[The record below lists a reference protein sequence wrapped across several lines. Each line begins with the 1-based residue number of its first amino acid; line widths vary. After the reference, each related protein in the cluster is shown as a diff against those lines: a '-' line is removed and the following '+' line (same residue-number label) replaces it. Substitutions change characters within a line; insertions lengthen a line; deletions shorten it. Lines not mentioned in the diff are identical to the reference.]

1 MLANQ
6 HGYVAENS
14 MGDLYFF
21 IRLRGINMA
30 KFSMQDVE
38 MMISEQRKYFFSG
51 ATKKIDFRKEQLKKL
66 KATISLYE
74 KEIMQALHDDL
85 RKSEFEAYSTE
96 VGLVLDSI
104 SYMQKYLE
112 EWMHPVAVSTPI
124 HFQPA
129 KSFIVREPYGVTLI
143 IGPYNYPFQLVIEP
157 LVGAII
163 GGNTAIVK
171 PSESAPNTTAIIKKI
186 IQETFE
192 ENYIRIVEGEV
203 EETTALIHSSFDYV
217 FFTGSVAVG
226 KIVAS
231 ACAERL
237 TPYTLELGGKSPA
250 IVDQTANIEVAVK
263 RIVWG
268 KFTNAGQTCVA
279 PDYVLVHESVKVPFI
294 RHLKKT
300 LQRFYG
306 KNPQES
312 PDFGRII
319 NTKQFDR
326 LKSLLDQEQAHI
338 LFGGHTDREDLY
350 IEPTVLEDIVWGSPI
365 MEDEIFGPIM
375 PILVYDDLR
384 QVIHQI
390 RQKPKPLAAYF
401 FSETDK
407 AIQYFLDE
415 LPFGGGCINDTI
427 THVASVHLPFGG
439 IGPSGVHNYHGKAS
453 FECFTHP
460 KSILKKS
467 TKFSN
472 NLLFPPYK
480 QKVKLVKTILR

>member
-1 MLANQ
+1 MANFT
-6 HGYVAENS
+6 A
-14 MGDLYFF
+14 
-21 IRLRGINMA
+21 
-30 KFSMQDVE
+30 QDVE
-38 MMISEQRKYFFSG
+38 LMIAEQRNYFFSST
-51 ATKKIDFRKEQLKKL
+51 TKKIEFRKEQLKKL
-66 KATISLYE
+66 KAAINYYE
-74 KEIMQALHDDL
+74 KDIIQALYDDL
-85 RKSEFEAYSTE
+85 HKSEFEAYSTE
-96 VGLVLDSI
+96 VGLVLESI
-104 SYMQKYLE
+104 SYMQKYIE
-112 EWMHPVAVSTPI
+112 DWMHPVAVSTPI

-143 IGPYNYPFQLVIEP
+143 IGPYNYPFQLVMEP
-157 LVGAII
+157 LIGAII

-171 PSESAPNTTAIIKKI
+171 PSESAPHTAEILKKI

-192 ENYIRIVEGEV
+192 ERYICIVEGEV
-203 EETTALIHSSFDYV
+203 EETTSLIHASFDYI

-226 KIVAS
+226 KIVAK

-263 RIVWG
+263 RLVWG

-279 PDYVLVHESVKVPFI
+279 PDYVLVHESIKVPFI

-300 LQRFYG
+300 LQKFYG
-306 KNPQES
+306 NNVQES

-319 NTKQFDR
+319 NEKQFDR
-326 LKSLLDQEQAHI
+326 LVNLLKLEHNHI
-338 LFGGHTDREDLY
+338 LFGGYTDRDDLY
-350 IEPTVLEDIVWGSPI
+350 IEPTILQDITWNSPI

-375 PILVYDDLR
+375 PILVYDDLP

-401 FSETDK
+401 FSETEK
-407 AIQYFLDE
+407 AIKYFLDE

-439 IGPSGVHNYHGKAS
+439 VGPSGVHHYHGKAS

-467 TKFSN
+467 TKLAN

-480 QKVKLVKTILR
+480 QKAKLVKTILH